1 MCPQNLQPSKMTE
14 HVPSQLLSTQLLY
27 IVTIISKG
35 KKAWTCQ
42 GRMFSPDAVQILGFC
57 RSPTNLHTYRDKSLD
72 FDSILSNFETF
83 RIDKNLQSSRF
94 PTPYSSIALCHL
106 RKIDNTWDPLNNTS
120 LTSKLCRLS
129 GQPIRVFLSSISFL
143 MFSSTIEAAPTVIER
158 LKISLYLHPSFT
170 WCIICP

>member
-120 LTSKLCRLS
+120 LTSKLCRLFV
-129 GQPIRVFLSSISFL
+129 QRLIPHVFFNDWCCPDCYWKDQNFPIYTPFIYMMR
-143 MFSSTIEAAPTVIER
+143 R
-158 LKISLYLHPSFT
+158 
-170 WCIICP
+170 C